1 MFPVKES
8 IKERTLLWSA
18 ATAMRKAVLFCQ
30 FMGYSELIKWS
41 ALGLKL
47 GSSLQITLKYE
58 ISLIKKKKKR
68 NPKTK
73 VIATKEDI
81 RPCPA
86 SLKKEFLVK
95 TLKLLDQMTTQIT
108 NRDW

>member
-1 MFPVKES
+1 MKFHS
-8 IKERTLLWSA
+8 
-18 ATAMRKAVLFCQ
+18 F
-30 FMGYSELIKWS
+30 
-41 ALGLKL
+41 
-47 GSSLQITLKYE
+47 
-58 ISLIKKKKKR
+58 KKKLKKNK

-86 SLKKEFLVK
+86 SLKKEFSEK
-95 TLKLLDQMTTQIT
+95 TLKLLDQMT

>member
-58 ISLIKKKKKR
+58 ISLIKKKKK

-86 SLKKEFLVK
+86 SLMKEFSEK
-95 TLKLLDQMTTQIT
+95 TLKLLDQMT

>member
-1 MFPVKES
+1 MKES
-8 IKERTLLWSA
+8 IKERTFLWA
-18 ATAMRKAVLFCQ
+18 AARAMRETLLFCQ
-30 FMGYSELIKWS
+30 FMGSSELIKWS
-41 ALGLKL
+41 TLGLKL
-47 GSSLQITLKYE
+47 GSSLRITLKYE
-58 ISLIKKKKKR
+58 ISLIKKKKKKR

-86 SLKKEFLVK
+86 SLKKEFSEK
-95 TLKLLDQMTTQIT
+95 TLKLLDQMT